1 LTINL
6 KEVISSNSATYV
18 KDYIEGDF
26 NLKEVISSNSDYIF
40 HFSVWKIGVIL
51 FHFDLLLTFSFV
63 IIFSPIQL
71 YFKLIIVFWILYRY
85 AVLRRL
91 NDDCLVAW
99 KSGCGRHK
107 LLRSVF
113 FTSLSWF
120 HCHTNAF
127 SVMFAIL
134 RGFNVY
140 FLWHVILWF
149 CSCGGL
155 TKTMFIYQGDRGFCA
170 YSNFNL
176 HLQIVVE

>member
-26 NLKEVISSNSDYIF
+26 NLKEVISSNSHYIF

-63 IIFSPIQL
+63 ISFSPIQL

-113 FTSLSWF
+113 LQAYHDFIVIRMPFLLCLQFYEDLMCIFCGMLFCDFVVMGDWLKLCLYIKGIEDFVLIPILIFT
-120 HCHTNAF
+120 C
-127 SVMFAIL
+127 
-134 RGFNVY
+134 
-140 FLWHVILWF
+140 
-149 CSCGGL
+149 
-155 TKTMFIYQGDRGFCA
+155 K
-170 YSNFNL
+170 
-176 HLQIVVE
+176 